1 MQVAWPVASQES
13 RQLPVG
19 FLLCFVVVFFSP
31 FCCLGLFVGFL
42 VSWFVGPPS
51 LRFAR
56 LFRFYLTFL
65 AFAPL
70 IGRKYQKWQCM
81 TTMFIMIIMLP
92 HDHPHDPECHDQE
105 CLGPMSMAMLRIRT
119 LMSSMP
125 FVPLS
130 VPPSSVRSNVCLS
143 KPSTGTAPKRVIDR
157 SIDIAK
163 KNKETRKS
171 QAKRQIVSRL
181 NLGN

>member
-1 MQVAWPVASQES
+1 MPSAHNLLATMTNSTKASTQQPHSLTCSNVQHPDFDSYPSPIPARSRPIRPLKMQVAWPVASQES

-19 FLLCFVVVFFSP
+19 FFLCFVVVFLSP

-42 VSWFVGPPS
+42 VCWFVGPPS

-105 CLGPMSMAMLRIRT
+105 CLVYSTLPGPD
-119 LMSSMP
+119 
-125 FVPLS
+125 V
-130 VPPSSVRSNVCLS
+130 
-143 KPSTGTAPKRVIDR
+143 
-157 SIDIAK
+157 
-163 KNKETRKS
+163 
-171 QAKRQIVSRL
+171 
-181 NLGN
+181 

>member
-1 MQVAWPVASQES
+1 M
-13 RQLPVG
+13 G

-105 CLGPMSMAMLRIRT
+105 CLGPMSKAMLRIRT

-130 VPPSSVRSNVCLS
+130 FPPPRSVRTCVCPSHQREQRPKGLSN
-143 KPSTGTAPKRVIDR
+143 DR
-157 SIDIAK
+157 
-163 KNKETRKS
+163 
-171 QAKRQIVSRL
+171 
-181 NLGN
+181 